1 MTTIEQYLQ
10 GLFAYPFAE
19 ANITSILLKRDIESG
34 VEHSD
39 VSTELK
45 ELAQADLYM
54 VLFNVFSQ
62 GNQTVSKGNWSRS
75 YGSVNVGV
83 YDRRAFMEAAN
94 AIYKKY
100 GETTSAS
107 YRIKDGTDLW

>member
-10 GLFAYPFAE
+10 GLFSYEFST
-19 ANITSILLKRDIESG
+19 ANMTSVLLKRDIESG
-34 VEHSD
+34 IDHAD

-62 GNQTVSKGNWSRS
+62 GNQTISKFNWSRS
-75 YGSVNVGV
+75 FGSVNVGIT
-83 YDRRAFMEAAN
+83 DRKSFLDAAN
-94 AIYKKY
+94 RIYKRY
-100 GETTSAS
+100 GEAS
-107 YRIKDGTDLW
+107 VSYTMKDGTNLW